1 MKKLLTSILTLIFS
15 INISFSQNEEIN
27 EQVIQTDTI
36 ECEYEISNDD
46 FTQNEEINVQIVQT
60 DTIEC
65 EYEVPNDDFPQY
77 VIKNE
82 KTIGIIFTVEQVQ
95 KIDSDLELLKL
106 FKQLSF
112 ESKSIEEY
120 YVTIVNDQNSK
131 IIILETTINELKSKS
146 NDKDKII
153 EDLRNQ
159 VSKWKKANELS
170 NEEIQNNQIIIEELK
185 SDINKEKTKKIIGI
199 TTSSTIGAVLLALTI
214 YLGIR

>member
-1 MKKLLTSILTLIFS
+1 MKKVLTSILTLIFS
-15 INISFSQNEEIN
+15 INISYSQNEEIN
-27 EQVIQTDTI
+27 EQIIQTDTI
-36 ECEYEISNDD
+36 DCEYEI
-46 FTQNEEINVQIVQT
+46 
-60 DTIEC
+60 
-65 EYEVPNDDFPQY
+65 PNDDFPQY
-77 VIKNE
+77 VTKNN
-82 KTIGIIFTVEQVQ
+82 KTIGIILTIEQVQ

-106 FKQLSF
+106 FKQLTI

-120 YVTIVNDQNSK
+120 YITIVNDQNSK

-159 VSKWKKANELS
+159 VSKWEKANVLS

-185 SDINKEKTKKIIGI
+185 SDINKEKKKKIIGI